1 MNNIEH
7 KLNQIYRCHDILDE
21 IVLSVIKKVNRELFV
36 PKDFRSFSNSDYA
49 IPLDKNQNMLTPSTE
64 AKIIQEMNFNNN
76 DSVLL
81 IGVGS
86 GYLTECISNLCKSI
100 TAYEIDKDIFKFG
113 KNNLDLYSNNK
124 CKIHLKNKNILND
137 LKEMRN
143 YTKVVFTCSLGSYE
157 PYIRF
162 LGESSKSFF
171 FINQPNS
178 PYKQG
183 IIIEKTRN
191 GYTEKK
197 NIVTSKTNQLMD

>member
-21 IVLSVIKKVNRELFV
+21 IVLDVIKKVSRELFV
-36 PKDFRSFSNSDYA
+36 PEDFKSFSSSDYA
-49 IPLDKNQNMLTPSTE
+49 IPLENNQNMLTPFTE

-76 DSVLL
+76 DYVLL
-81 IGVGS
+81 IGMGS
-86 GYLTECISNLCKSI
+86 GYLTECISNLCRSI
-100 TAYEIDKDIFKFG
+100 TAYEVDEALFKFG
-113 KNNLDLYSNNK
+113 EKNLHLYSKNK
-124 CKIHLKNKNILND
+124 NKIHLKNKNIMSD
-137 LKEMRN
+137 LKEIKN
-143 YTKVVFTCSLGSYE
+143 YTKVLFTCSLDSYE
-157 PYIRF
+157 AYVRF
-162 LGESSKSFF
+162 LGLNSKSFF

>member
-1 MNNIEH
+1 MNNIED

-21 IVLSVIKKVNRELFV
+21 IVLGVIKKVNRELFV
-36 PKDFRSFSNSDYA
+36 PEDFKSFSNSDYA
-49 IPLDKNQNMLTPSTE
+49 IPLENNQNMLTPSTE

-76 DSVLL
+76 DYVLL
-81 IGVGS
+81 VGMGS

-100 TAYEIDKDIFKFG
+100 TAYEIDGALFKFG
-113 KNNLDLYSNNK
+113 EKNLELYSENK
-124 CKIHLKNKNILND
+124 DKIHLKNKNIMTD
-137 LKEMRN
+137 LKEIKN
-143 YTKVVFTCSLGSYE
+143 YTKVLFTCSLDSYKA
-157 PYIRF
+157 YVRF
-162 LGESSKSFF
+162 LGENSKSFF